1 MRTLATGTGLVL
13 GAALLGVALAHRL
26 PAAADAPAGSPAA
39 KALPGLAAARA
50 VDLTHAID
58 EKTPHWPGAKYHP
71 FRRETIATLEHDCV
85 FSETFCLPA
94 HLGTHLDA
102 PNHFVAG
109 RRPVDEIPVEQLA
122 GEAVVIDISA
132 RVAKD
137 PDAMLT
143 PADLA
148 AFAKAHGAI
157 PKEAVVLV
165 RTGFAARAGDPAAY
179 ANKDDKGRMHFP
191 GVSLEAATLLAER
204 PVRGVGID
212 TLSIDR
218 GLSTGFEAHKA
229 LNSAQVYALENL
241 NERLAELPPRGALV
255 VALPMKVRGGSGGP
269 CRVVA
274 WLQR

>member
-1 MRTLATGTGLVL
+1 MRHPATGVLLGVVLALVL
-13 GAALLGVALAHRL
+13 GLDP
-26 PAAADAPAGSPAA
+26 PAAADRGGPSPAGEV
-39 KALPGLAAARA
+39 LPVLGAARA

-71 FRRETIATLEHDCV
+71 FRRETIATLGEDGV

-94 HLGTHLDA
+94 HLGTHIDA

-109 RRPVDEIPVEQLA
+109 RRAVDDLPVEHQA

-132 RVAKD
+132 RVAED
-137 PDAMLT
+137 PDALLT

-148 AFAKAHGAI
+148 AFEKAHGAI
-157 PKEAVVLV
+157 PKEAIVLI
-165 RTGFAARAGDPAAY
+165 RTGWAGRAGDLAAY
-179 ANKDDKGRMHFP
+179 AARDDEGRMHFP
-191 GVSLEAATLLAER
+191 GLSLEAATLLSER

-218 GLSTGFEAHKA
+218 GLSTGFEAHKTLA
-229 LNSAQVYALENL
+229 AAEIYVLENL
-241 NERLAELPPRGALV
+241 NERLADLPPRGALL

-274 WLQR
+274 WVPR